1 MSSDLDRVT
10 SATFLANLV
19 NRSIGNIRT
28 MRSECQ
34 QIENALSYVRRLAQ
48 GRIDIVAAEL
58 QRRRDGGDPSDLHSL
73 VERLPDILTDRGGR
87 AAGPTRAP
95 QELSIDHVADALL
108 GNLDTILG
116 QAAVNDL
123 GAMPEP
129 SLSATRDRLTDFE
142 RNLSTK
148 RRDVHDVLDA
158 LQAELTRRHRTGEA
172 SVDSLLQ

>member
-19 NRSIGNIRT
+19 NRSIGDIRT

-73 VERLPDILTDRGGR
+73 VERLPDILSDRGARGG
-87 AAGPTRAP
+87 GPTRAP
-95 QELSIDHVADALL
+95 QELSVDHVADALI
-108 GNLDTILG
+108 GNLDAILG
-116 QAAVNDL
+116 PSAVNDL
-123 GAMPEP
+123 ASVPEP
-129 SLSATRDRLTDFE
+129 SLATARDRLSDFE
-142 RNLSTK
+142 RGLSTK

-158 LQAELTRRHRTGEA
+158 LQAELTRRYRTGEA